1 MGFFKK
7 IGKGIGKAFKKI
19 GKGIKSAFKSF
30 GKFMNKFGVL
40 GQVAMFFIMPHIAG
54 ALMKGM
60 GAMWSGIAGQTAAQG
75 ATAAATAGANATAAA
90 AAGGANAAAATAA
103 GVKAAAAV
111 NTAASGLAG
120 ATGSGALA
128 SASRAVGSLMRGAGN
143 FVSKGINV
151 FRNVTEGATNF
162 IKEFSQTAANKLS
175 STLGFD
181 KIPFE
186 NAAENFFGA
195 GDSAWKATTDEAGFR
210 MNNLLAD
217 KSTTNAFDVAARDS
231 RIAISAP
238 TTTVATAS
246 TPKIK
251 AGDVSG
257 TFETTNPQPD
267 LTNLEGV
274 DLSNIEVNTQ
284 TASFGGEMDGI
295 NYDNPVSIEE
305 YGIEGKTIVGRNPD
319 GSNKYYSAKDSKS
332 LVSKT
337 RDYLKE
343 SLLAG
348 RDKAISEVTNFVPN
362 TIERTAE
369 TITGIPSQALNT
381 KVQQLLAPDAPQQF
395 AAMGPAEYIVPDISS
410 GPDVTG
416 MMPQADYGVRMG
428 TMPYGNTALQVAQ
441 QRFAQFSSTG

>member
-238 TTTVATAS
+238 ATTVS

-257 TFETTNPQPD
+257 QFETVKSEYDPKT
-267 LTNLEGV
+267 LTTDISNQYGAGGV
-274 DLSNIEVNTQ
+274 QGDVN
-284 TASFGGEMDGI
+284 ASFDPKTLTTDISNQYGAGGVQGDV
-295 NYDNPVSIEE
+295 NASFDP
-305 YGIEGKTIVGRNPD
+305 KTV
-319 GSNKYYSAKDSKS
+319 DSKS

>member
-238 TTTVATAS
+238 ATTVATAS

-257 TFETTNPQPD
+257 QFETVKSEYDPKT
-267 LTNLEGV
+267 LTTDISNQYGAGGV
-274 DLSNIEVNTQ
+274 QGDVN
-284 TASFGGEMDGI
+284 ASFDPKTLTTDISNQYGAGGVQGDV
-295 NYDNPVSIEE
+295 NASFDP
-305 YGIEGKTIVGRNPD
+305 KTV
-319 GSNKYYSAKDSKS
+319 DSKS

>member
-60 GAMWSGIAGQTAAQG
+60 GAMWSGIAGQTATQG
-75 ATAAATAGANATAAA
+75 LQAANAASVSATAAATAG
-90 AAGGANAAAATAA
+90 GANVAAATAA
-103 GVKAAAAV
+103 GKAAAAAV
-111 NTAASGLAG
+111 NTTASGLAG

-238 TTTVATAS
+238 TTTVS

-257 TFETTNPQPD
+257 QFETVKSEYDPKT
-267 LTNLEGV
+267 LTTDISNQYGAGGV
-274 DLSNIEVNTQ
+274 QGDVN
-284 TASFGGEMDGI
+284 ASFDPKTLTTDISNQYGAGGVQGDV
-295 NYDNPVSIEE
+295 NASFDP
-305 YGIEGKTIVGRNPD
+305 KTV
-319 GSNKYYSAKDSKS
+319 DSKS

>member
-238 TTTVATAS
+238 TTTVS

-257 TFETTNPQPD
+257 QFETVKSEYDPKT
-267 LTNLEGV
+267 LTTDISNQYGAGGV
-274 DLSNIEVNTQ
+274 QGDVN
-284 TASFGGEMDGI
+284 ASFDPKTLTTDISNQYGAGGVQGDV
-295 NYDNPVSIEE
+295 NASFDP
-305 YGIEGKTIVGRNPD
+305 KTV
-319 GSNKYYSAKDSKS
+319 DSKS

-337 RDYLKE
+337 RDYLQD

-395 AAMGPAEYIVPDISS
+395 AAMGPAEYLAPNISS

>member
-60 GAMWSGIAGQTAAQG
+60 GAMWSGIAGQTATQG
-75 ATAAATAGANATAAA
+75 LQAANAASVSATAAATAG
-90 AAGGANAAAATAA
+90 GANVAAATAA
-103 GVKAAAAV
+103 GKAAAAAV
-111 NTAASGLAG
+111 NTTASGLAG

-143 FVSKGINV
+143 FVSKGVNV

-175 STLGFD
+175 STLGFE

-238 TTTVATAS
+238 ATTVATAS

-251 AGDVSG
+251 ADDVSS
-257 TFETTNPQPD
+257 TVESIDPRPD
-267 LTNLEGV
+267 
-274 DLSNIEVNTQ
+274 VNTQ
-284 TASFGGEMDGI
+284 TTSFGGEMDGI

-337 RDYLKE
+337 RDYLQD

-369 TITGIPSQALNT
+369 TITGLPSQVLNT
-381 KVQQLLAPDAPQQF
+381 KLQQLIAPDAPQQF
-395 AAMGPAEYIVPDISS
+395 VAMGPAEYIVPDISS
-410 GPDVTG
+410 GPDATG
-416 MMPQADYGVRMG
+416 MMPQVDYGVRMG
-428 TMPYGNTALQVAQ
+428 TMPYGNAALQVAQ

>member
-238 TTTVATAS
+238 TTTVS

-257 TFETTNPQPD
+257 QFETVKSEYDPKT
-267 LTNLEGV
+267 LTTDISNQYGAGGV
-274 DLSNIEVNTQ
+274 QGDVN
-284 TASFGGEMDGI
+284 ASFD
-295 NYDNPVSIEE
+295 P
-305 YGIEGKTIVGRNPD
+305 KTV
-319 GSNKYYSAKDSKS
+319 DSKS